1 MTKKKERWILLNITQ
16 KQKTILIILVIG
28 TFLGFLNQT
37 LMNVALP
44 DIMREFHISTDL
56 GQWMTNGYM
65 LVNGVM
71 VPLTA
76 FLIQRLTTRTLYL
89 TAAGLFAIGTVTAGF
104 APTFDILIIGRMIQ
118 AMGAGV
124 FGPLMNVVVMNLFS
138 PNERGSAMGTIGLA
152 LNFAP
157 ALGPSLSG
165 LVVTNLSWR
174 FLFYLVAPLIIANF
188 ILAYFLLKNIGQQ
201 KRLKFDFIGVVL
213 SSIGLGSLLYGFS
226 NAGATPWNEFTVW
239 GFVLIGIIV
248 TSLFIWHQYT
258 TRTPLLN
265 MSVFKYRQFNVAVL
279 INIVLMIAMYGG
291 ALMLPLYMQNVRGTT
306 AFQSGLV
313 LFPGALVTA
322 FLSPWSGRLYD
333 RYGAKYLTLVGIMI
347 TAFGTFILASLTL
360 TTSLWL
366 AVLGQFVRQLGLV
379 LVLMPIQT
387 EAFNALPLKLIPDGS
402 AMFTTIRQLAASF
415 GTATLVTIMTKSA
428 LNYGHKHTHL
438 SAEIVDLHGVK
449 VTFLTAAFLMLV
461 AASLTSLL
469 KLKTRAT

>member
-1 MTKKKERWILLNITQ
+1 MKGRILLNITQ

-89 TAAGLFAIGTVTAGF
+89 TAAGLFAVGTVTAGF
-104 APTFDILIIGRMIQ
+104 APTFDVLIIGRMIQ

-188 ILAYFLLKNIGQQ
+188 ILAYFLLQNIGQQ

-258 TRTPLLN
+258 TKTPLLN

-279 INIVLMIAMYGG
+279 INVVLMIAMYGG

-347 TAFGTFILASLTL
+347 TAFGTFILAPLTL

-387 EAFNALPLKLIPDGS
+387 EAFNALPLTLIPDGS

-415 GTATLVTIMTKSA
+415 GTAALVTIMTKSA
-428 LNYGHKHTHL
+428 LNYGHKHAHL
-438 SAEIVDLHGVK
+438 SAEIVDLHGVQ